1 MYTCTD
7 GNPAAEV
14 PAASFEA
21 LPASPSS
28 DQAPPRCYTVEDLMV
43 ILNVG
48 RAAVYALLR
57 RGEFRSFRIGGQ
69 YRISRKSF
77 DAWLD
82 DQL

>member
-7 GNPAAEV
+7 GTAAVIAPA
-14 PAASFEA
+14 SCSQTD
-21 LPASPSS
+21 PASPSS